1 VCDIIWCK
9 KEIDG
14 KVCNTVNYLDPYCF
28 WNWEGKVNCAECGT
42 VYYIHMIQG
51 FMYRGP
57 EEKPG
62 EKPDTSP
69 LVADR
74 PLDGYRCY
82 IPGLKEGPGR
92 ISASPVGLTSVG
104 RTWFGTTF
112 EADWCEAGGPSRPPR
127 PLPAV
132 SASIGM
138 SRNFPPRS
146 GRNTGKR
153 SKRARPGTGSE
164 ERCVAWHS

>member
-1 VCDIIWCK
+1 VQ

-82 IPGLKEGPGR
+82 IPGIE
-92 ISASPVGLTSVG
+92 G
-104 RTWFGTTF
+104 RTRPYQCLPRGTYLGRADMVRYNIRGRLVRGWRPQPPSSTIAGSFGF
-112 EADWCEAGGPSRPPR
+112 NWDIKKLSPEIWEEYRER
-127 PLPAV
+127 
-132 SASIGM
+132 I
-138 SRNFPPRS
+138 
-146 GRNTGKR
+146 
-153 SKRARPGTGSE
+153 KRARPGTGSE